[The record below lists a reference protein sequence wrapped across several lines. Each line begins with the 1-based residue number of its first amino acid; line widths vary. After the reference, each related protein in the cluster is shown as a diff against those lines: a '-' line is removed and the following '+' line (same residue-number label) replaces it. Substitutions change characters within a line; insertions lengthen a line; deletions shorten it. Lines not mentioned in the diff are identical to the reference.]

1 MDDRSQPSS
10 AFPDADR
17 PAALPGQAVTA
28 PDAADVSAVDP
39 DLALLEGYLDGEL
52 TPAERSMVERRLAA
66 EPEFSDALSRLSA
79 EYAIRRAVW
88 TAYEGTPA
96 QAARV
101 AGRVQRAVQARSLWS
116 LHRRWVGWASA
127 AAACFVCFAAGWVGR
142 GTSAT
147 AAPPQVAQPAYPV
160 LTAPVVYQVAITDEE
175 GNITAVQKFESLQDA
190 QAFAAD
196 LSRWQARQVQLENGQ
211 PVLVTS
217 GL

>member
-1 MDDRSQPSS
+1 VDDRSQPAST
-10 AFPDADR
+10 FPDVDL
-17 PAALPGQAVTA
+17 PAALTGQSASEL
-28 PDAADVSAVDP
+28 AADVSAVDP

-66 EPEFSDALSRLSA
+66 EPNFSDALSRLSA

-88 TAYEGTPA
+88 TGYEGTPA

-101 AGRVQRAVQARSLWS
+101 AGRVQRAVQARSIWPLN
-116 LHRRWVGWASA
+116 RRWVGWASA
-127 AAACFVCFAAGWVGR
+127 AAACLVCFAAGWVGR

-147 AAPPQVAQPAYPV
+147 AAPPQAAQPADPV

-196 LSRWQARQVQLENGQ
+196 LSRWQARQVQLQNGQ